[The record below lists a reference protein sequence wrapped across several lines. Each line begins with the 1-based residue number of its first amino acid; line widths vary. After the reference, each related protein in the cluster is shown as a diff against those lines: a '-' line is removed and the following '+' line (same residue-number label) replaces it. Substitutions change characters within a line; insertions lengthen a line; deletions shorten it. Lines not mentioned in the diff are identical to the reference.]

1 MAHVGFLSVN
11 AKGHMYP
18 MSSLALELR
27 RRGHE
32 ITFFCVADA
41 EGFFRELDL
50 KTVVVG
56 REQFPL
62 GYTEEVFA
70 HLGTLKG
77 QAGTLYTIRILG
89 DGVEMQF
96 AELPQKIREQN
107 IDGLVIDQFSMGGA
121 SIGDH
126 LRLPYLHVANA
137 LMFNMERRVPPV
149 NFGWSCETSP
159 RAIARNVIVHALSR
173 RMLTPLRSK
182 INRQRARWNLVPYRD
197 FPNDAF
203 RGHPLISQQPPGFEF
218 PRYEL
223 PADFHFVGPLHE
235 GMDRRETSFPWE
247 RLDGRPI
254 VYASMGTL
262 QNRLDWIFEVI
273 LQAGAGQEVQLVL
286 SLGGGS
292 DPSRFGGVAGD
303 AVIVNYCPQIE
314 LLQRTAVCITHAG
327 LNTALESLAQ
337 GVPMVAIPITN
348 DQPGV
353 AARIAW
359 SGTGVVLPPKRLT
372 ASRLAEALVRVLTI
386 PSYRENA
393 LRLSR
398 EIHQLNALERA
409 SEIVERTLIERRR

>member
-1 MAHVGFLSVN
+1 MAHIGFLSVN

-18 MSSLALELR
+18 MSSLALQLQ

-32 ITFFCVADA
+32 VTFFCAADA
-41 EGFFRELDL
+41 EGFFRALDL
-50 KTVVVG
+50 KAVVVG
-56 REQFPL
+56 EEQFPL

-70 HLGTLKG
+70 HLGKLKG
-77 QAGTLYTIRILG
+77 QAGTLYTVRILG
-89 DGVEMQF
+89 DMVETQF
-96 AELPQKIREQN
+96 GELPQKMRDHG

-121 SIGDH
+121 TLGDH
-126 LRLPYLHVANA
+126 LRLPYVHVANA
-137 LMFNMERRVPPV
+137 LMFNMERGVPPV
-149 NFGWSCETSP
+149 NFGWRYETSP
-159 RAIARNVIVHALSR
+159 LAITRNAIVHALSR
-173 RMLTPLRSK
+173 RMLRPLRSK
-182 INRQRARWNLVPYRD
+182 INQQRARWNLVPYRD

-203 RGHPLISQQPPGFEF
+203 RGHPQISQQPSAFEF
-218 PRYEL
+218 PRHDL
-223 PADFHFVGPLHE
+223 PADFHFVGPLHQQ
-235 GMDRRETSFPWE
+235 MDRSETPFPWE

-273 LQAGAGQEVQLVL
+273 LKACRGHDVQLVL
-286 SLGGGS
+286 SLGGRS
-292 DPSRFGGVAGD
+292 DPTRFDEMDD

-314 LLQRTAVCITHAG
+314 LLQKAAVCITHAG

-372 ASRLAEALVRVLTI
+372 APRLAEALMRVLTV

-398 EIHQLNALERA
+398 EIQKLNPLELA
-409 SEIVERTLIERRR
+409 SEIVEETLIAGR

>member
-27 RRGHE
+27 RRGHDV
-32 ITFFCVADA
+32 TFFCVADA

-50 KTVVVG
+50 NAVVVG

-77 QAGTLYTIRILG
+77 QAGVLYTVRILG
-89 DGVEMQF
+89 DLVETQF
-96 AELPQKIREQN
+96 AALPQKIRENN
-107 IDGLVIDQFSMGGA
+107 IDVLVIDQFCFGGGT
-121 SIGDH
+121 IGDH
-126 LRLPYLHVANA
+126 LRLPYVHVANA

-149 NFGWSCETSP
+149 NFGWSYDTSLP
-159 RAIARNVIVHALSR
+159 AIARNVIVHALSR
-173 RMLTPLRSK
+173 RMLMPLRSK
-182 INRQRARWNLVPYRD
+182 INQQRARWNLDPYAD

-203 RGHPLISQQPPGFEF
+203 RGHPQISQQPSAFEF
-218 PRYEL
+218 PRHEL
-223 PADFHFVGPLHE
+223 PADFHFVGPLHQR
-235 GMDRRETSFPWE
+235 MDREETSFPWE

-273 LQAGAGQEVQLVL
+273 LKACAGENVQLVL
-286 SLGGGS
+286 SLGGR
-292 DPSRFGGVAGD
+292 PARFDGPGGD
-303 AVIVNYCPQIE
+303 AVIVNYCPQIQ

-359 SGTGVVLPPKRLT
+359 SGTGLVLPPKRLN

-409 SEIVERTLIERRR
+409 SEIVERTLMESRP

>member
-1 MAHVGFLSVN
+1 MAHIGFLSVN

-18 MSSLALELR
+18 MSSLALHLR

-41 EGFFRELDL
+41 EGFFQDL
-50 KTVVVG
+50 GLNAVVLG
-56 REQFPL
+56 RERFPL

-77 QAGTLYTIRILG
+77 QAGTLYTVRILG
-89 DGVEMQF
+89 EGVEMQF
-96 AELPQKIREQN
+96 AELPQKIREHN
-107 IDGLVIDQFSMGGA
+107 IDGLMIDQFSMGGA
-121 SIGDH
+121 TIGDH
-126 LRLPYLHVANA
+126 LQLPYVHVANA
-137 LMFNMERRVPPV
+137 LMFNMEKRVPPV
-149 NFGWSCETSP
+149 NFGWGYDTGP
-159 RAIARNVIVHALSR
+159 LAIARNVIVHALAR
-173 RMLTPLRSK
+173 RMLMPLRSK
-182 INRQRARWNLVPYRD
+182 INQQRIRWNLVPYSD

-203 RGHPLISQQPPGFEF
+203 RGHPQISQQPAGFEF
-218 PRYEL
+218 LRHEL
-223 PADFHFVGPLHE
+223 PANFHFVGPLHQ
-235 GMDRRETSFPWE
+235 GMDRVETSFPWE

-273 LQAGAGQEVQLVL
+273 LKACAGQNVQLVL
-286 SLGGGS
+286 SLGGGP
-292 DPSRFGGVAGD
+292 DPGRFGGIGGD

-314 LLQRTAVCITHAG
+314 LLHKAAVCVTHAG

-359 SGTGVVLPPKRLT
+359 SGTGIVIPPKHLN
-372 ASRLAEALVRVLTI
+372 ASRLADALVRILTI

-398 EIHQLNALERA
+398 EINGLKPLERA
-409 SEIVERTLIERRR
+409 SEILERTLLECRP

>member
-1 MAHVGFLSVN
+1 MARIGFLSVN

-18 MSSLALELR
+18 MSSLALQLQ

-32 ITFFCVADA
+32 VTFFCVADA
-41 EGFFRELDL
+41 EGFFRKLDL
-50 KTVVVG
+50 NVVVVG

-70 HLGTLKG
+70 HLGKLKG
-77 QAGTLYTIRILG
+77 QAGTLYTVRILG
-89 DGVEMQF
+89 DMVETQC
-96 AELPQKIREQN
+96 AELPQKIREN
-107 IDGLVIDQFSMGGA
+107 DIDGLVIDQFSMGGA
-121 SIGDH
+121 TIGEH
-126 LRLPYLHVANA
+126 LRLPYVHVANA
-137 LMFNMERRVPPV
+137 LMFNMEKRVPPV
-149 NFGWSCETSP
+149 NFGWSCDTSP
-159 RAIARNVIVHALSR
+159 LAIARNAIVHALSR
-173 RMLTPLRSK
+173 RMLRPLRSK
-182 INRQRARWNLVPYRD
+182 INQQRSRWNLVPYTD

-203 RGHPLISQQPPGFEF
+203 RGHPQISQQPPGFEF
-218 PRYEL
+218 LRYEL
-223 PADFHFVGPLHE
+223 PADFHFVGPLHQR
-235 GMDRRETSFPWE
+235 MDRSETAFPWE

-273 LQAGAGQEVQLVL
+273 LKACAGREFQLVL

-292 DPSRFGGVAGD
+292 DPSRFGGVGGD

-314 LLQRTAVCITHAG
+314 LLQRSAACITHAG

-359 SGTGVVLPPKRLT
+359 SGTGVVISPKRLN
-372 ASRLAEALVRVLTI
+372 ASGLADALVRVLNL

-398 EIHQLNALERA
+398 EIHRLNSLERA
-409 SEIVERTLIERRR
+409 SEIIERTIERRP

>member
-1 MAHVGFLSVN
+1 MARIGFLSVN

-18 MSSLALELR
+18 MSSLALHLR

-32 ITFFCVADA
+32 VTFFCVADA
-41 EGFFRELDL
+41 EGFFRELGLDA
-50 KTVVVG
+50 VVVG
-56 REQFPL
+56 RERFPV

-89 DGVEMQF
+89 EGVEMLF
-96 AELPQKIREQN
+96 AELPQKIRERT
-107 IDGLVIDQFSMGGA
+107 IAGLVIDQFAMGGA
-121 SIGDH
+121 TIGDH
-126 LRLPYLHVANA
+126 LRLPYVHVANA

-149 NFGWSCETSP
+149 NFGWSCETGP
-159 RAIARNVIVHALSR
+159 LAIARNVIVHALAR
-173 RMLTPLRSK
+173 RMLMPLRSK
-182 INRQRARWNLVPYRD
+182 INEQRIRWNLVPYRD

-203 RGHPLISQQPPGFEF
+203 RGHPQISQQPPGFEF
-218 PRYEL
+218 PRHEL
-223 PADFHFVGPLHE
+223 TADFHFVGPLHE
-235 GMDRRETSFPWE
+235 RTDRAETSFPWE

-273 LQAGAGQEVQLVL
+273 LKACAGQNVQLVL
-286 SLGGGS
+286 SLGGGA
-292 DPSRFGGVAGD
+292 DPSRFRGIGGD

-314 LLQRTAVCITHAG
+314 LLARAAVCVTHAG
-327 LNTALESLAQ
+327 LNTALESLTQ

-359 SGTGVVLPPKRLT
+359 SGTGIVVPPKHLN
-372 ASRLAEALVRVLTI
+372 ASRLADALARVLSV

-393 LRLSR
+393 LRLR
-398 EIHQLNALERA
+398 AEIHGLNSLERA
-409 SEIVERTLIERRR
+409 SEIVEQTLIESRP

>member
-1 MAHVGFLSVN
+1 MAHIGFLSVN

-18 MSSLALELR
+18 MSSLALQLR
-27 RRGHE
+27 RRGHDV
-32 ITFFCVADA
+32 TFFCVADA

-50 KTVVVG
+50 KAVVAG
-56 REQFPL
+56 RDQFPP

-70 HLGTLKG
+70 HLGKLKG
-77 QAGTLYTIRILG
+77 QAGVLYTVRILG
-89 DGVEMQF
+89 DLVETQF
-96 AELPQKIREQN
+96 AELPQKIRENN

-121 SIGDH
+121 TIGDH
-126 LRLPYLHVANA
+126 LRLPYVHVANA

-159 RAIARNVIVHALSR
+159 LAIARNVIVHALSR
-173 RMLTPLRSK
+173 KMLMPLRSK

-203 RGHPLISQQPPGFEF
+203 RGHPQISQQPPGFEF
-218 PRYEL
+218 PRHDL
-223 PADFHFVGPLHE
+223 PADFHFVGPLHQR
-235 GMDRRETSFPWE
+235 MDRPETSFPWE

-273 LQAGAGQEVQLVL
+273 LNACAGRDVQLVL
-286 SLGGGS
+286 SLGGRS
-292 DPSRFGGVAGD
+292 DPGKFGEVRNN
-303 AVIVNYCPQIE
+303 AVIVGYCPQIE
-314 LLQRTAVCITHAG
+314 LLHRAAVCVTHAG
-327 LNTALESLAQ
+327 LNTVLESLAQ

-359 SGTGVVLPPKRLT
+359 SGTGVVLPAKRLNP
-372 ASRLAEALVRVLTI
+372 SRLADALVRVLSI
-386 PSYRENA
+386 PGYRENA

-398 EIHQLNALERA
+398 EINRLNPLERA
-409 SEIVERTLIERRR
+409 SEIVERALVKSRQ

>member
-1 MAHVGFLSVN
+1 MAHIGFLSVN

-18 MSSLALELR
+18 MSSLALALR
-27 RRGHE
+27 RRGHDV
-32 ITFFCVADA
+32 TFFCVADA
-41 EGFFRELDL
+41 EGFFRALDL
-50 KTVVVG
+50 NAVVVG
-56 REQFPL
+56 REVFPK
-62 GYTEEVFA
+62 GYTDEVFA

-77 QAGTLYTIRILG
+77 QAGVLYTVRILG
-89 DGVEMQF
+89 DMVETQC
-96 AELPQKIREQN
+96 AELPQKIRDHK

-126 LRLPYLHVANA
+126 LRLPYVHVANA

-149 NFGWSCETSP
+149 NFGWSYETSP

-173 RMLTPLRSK
+173 RMLMPLRSK
-182 INRQRARWNLVPYRD
+182 INRQRARWNLAPYAD

-203 RGHPLISQQPPGFEF
+203 RGHPQISQQPSAFEF
-218 PRYEL
+218 PRHEL
-223 PADFHFVGPLHE
+223 PEDFHFVGPLHQR
-235 GMDRRETSFPWE
+235 MDREETSFPWE

-273 LQAGAGQEVQLVL
+273 LKACAGQNVQLVL
-286 SLGGGS
+286 SLGGR
-292 DPSRFGGVAGD
+292 PARFGGPEGD

-372 ASRLAEALVRVLTI
+372 APRLPESLMRVLTV

-398 EIHQLNALERA
+398 EIQKLNPLERA
-409 SEIVERTLIERRR
+409 SEIVERTLMESRP